1 MNVKPKQDKPA
12 GSGSGA
18 TDQPLQSA
26 DPHRTAWN
34 FSCLL
39 PALAVLLVHFVIPV
53 SRPHEDEIYWIGST
67 YYYQLAVV
75 KGNASSPDWQLLPAR
90 ENPALGK
97 YVLGAALQLSGHPVT
112 TPDLLGSFYLIFAD
126 IPGAWGTE
134 KAFDKRLAV
143 AMRVDPAMRDQIRSG
158 QALPLAD
165 NQVATARRV
174 MLFFGMLSAIGIA
187 VLGRQ
192 CNWTAGGLIAG
203 LLFSLHPIVIEA
215 YSLAMIDIIAI
226 AFCIWFMIGLLAILR
241 FPASR
246 LASGS
251 NPDGSSA
258 HKLKHRPLR
267 SQSARDKSA
276 DNTKVAKAS
285 AWSASQWLQGSLL
298 ILFTAT
304 MLAFAC
310 GSKMNS
316 LVVAATAA
324 ACGMGCLTKSV
335 AWRKGQVDA
344 ASSKAPTHGAQPPPK
359 EPQRNAAGDRTWM
372 LIAVAILAAT
382 LFIGANPTL
391 YGDPVDGVL
400 ALSYEH
406 QLTADI
412 QEVMLGGRL
421 TSVGQRMQAVAEL
434 VCGTP
439 WIFAALGL
447 AVVWFTYQN
456 IRQPSLGIVIA
467 VWWITAML
475 LLMIWLPFA
484 WDRYALPLIPPTVLI
499 AGGTV
504 EQAGRWVWSKLTVP
518 RQAAVR

>member
-1 MNVKPKQDKPA
+1 MNAKPKRDKPA
-12 GSGSGA
+12 VMGSGA
-18 TDQPLQSA
+18 TDQCPSA
-26 DPHRTAWN
+26 EPHRTAWN
-34 FSCLL
+34 LACLL
-39 PALAVLLVHFVIPV
+39 PALAVLLVHFVFPV

-67 YYYQLAVV
+67 YYYHLGVV
-75 KGNASSPDWQLLPAR
+75 EGNASSPDWQLLPAR
-90 ENPALGK
+90 ENPVLGK
-97 YVLGAALQLSGHPVT
+97 YVLGVALQVSGHPVT

-134 KAFDKRLAV
+134 QAFQKRLAV
-143 AMRVDPAMRDQIRSG
+143 AMRVDPAIRDPIRRG

-165 NQVATARRV
+165 NQLAAARRV

-203 LLFSLHPIVIEA
+203 LLFSLHPIAIEA

-226 AFCIWFMIGLLAILR
+226 AFCVWFMVGLLAILR
-241 FPASR
+241 FPSR
-246 LASGS
+246 RL
-251 NPDGSSA
+251 DGLSA
-258 HKLKHRPLR
+258 CKPQHR
-267 SQSARDKSA
+267 SQA
-276 DNTKVAKAS
+276 DHPSSDHPEVAIGS
-285 AWSASQWLQGSLL
+285 AWSARQWLQGSLL

-316 LVVAATAA
+316 LVVAATATV
-324 ACGMGCLTKSV
+324 CGMGCLVKSV
-335 AWRKGQVDA
+335 TWRKDQVDA
-344 ASSKAPTHGAQPPPK
+344 ANRKDRSHGAPPNPTQR
-359 EPQRNAAGDRTWM
+359 QRNTAGDRTWM
-372 LIAVAILAAT
+372 LIAVATLAAT

-412 QEVMLGGRL
+412 QESMLGGRL
-421 TSVGQRMQAVAEL
+421 TSVGQRIQELAKL

-439 WIFAALGL
+439 ALFAALVL
-447 AVVWFTYQN
+447 VVVWFAYQS
-456 IRQPSLGIVIA
+456 IQKPSLATVIA
-467 VWWITAML
+467 LWWIMAML

-484 WDRYALPLIPPTVLI
+484 WDRYALPLIPPTLLI

-504 EQAGRWVWSKLTVP
+504 EQAGRWVGSKFAAS
-518 RQAAVR
+518 RQAVAG